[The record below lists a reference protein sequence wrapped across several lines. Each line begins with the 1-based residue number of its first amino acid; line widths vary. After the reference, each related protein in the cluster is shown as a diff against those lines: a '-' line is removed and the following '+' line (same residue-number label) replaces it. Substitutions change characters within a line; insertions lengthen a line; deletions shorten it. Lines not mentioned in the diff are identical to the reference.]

1 MKKIVERTDIAKK
14 LIELSKEHGLNA
26 TEAANLIG
34 INHNNY
40 RKYETKV
47 TPKSDVLLKIA
58 EFYGV
63 SVDYIICGEDNANVS
78 DVSKDI
84 NGTSEMKT
92 HFIVRNPESEY
103 KVVENNIEELS
114 ELEIMVINKLRTI
127 SSEDRADV
135 AKYLNRKTDV

>member
-1 MKKIVERTDIAKK
+1 MPMFPMYQRTYFK
-14 LIELSKEHGLNA
+14 LIL
-26 TEAANLIG
+26 
-34 INHNNY
+34 
-40 RKYETKV
+40 
-47 TPKSDVLLKIA
+47 
-58 EFYGV
+58 
-63 SVDYIICGEDNANVS
+63 
-78 DVSKDI
+78 
-84 NGTSEMKT
+84 MKT